1 MADRSPRSYPFSAR
15 QTVGIVLLVLAV
27 IFILENRRSTT
38 IRFLIPEVTAP
49 LWVAL
54 LGSVLVGVIAGGL
67 IARGRD
73 RDPDA

>member
-1 MADRSPRSYPFSAR
+1 MADGTRRSYPFNIR
-15 QTVGIVLLVLAV
+15 QTIGMVLLVLAV

-54 LGSVLVGVIAGGL
+54 LGSVLIGVVAGAL
-67 IARGRD
+67 ITRD
-73 RDPDA
+73 RDRDS

>member
-1 MADRSPRSYPFSAR
+1 MDRPDRRPYPFSPR
-15 QTVGIVLLVLAV
+15 QTIGLVLLVLAV

-54 LGSVLVGVIAGGL
+54 LGSVLVGVVAGAL
-67 IARGRD
+67 ITRD
-73 RDPDA
+73 RS